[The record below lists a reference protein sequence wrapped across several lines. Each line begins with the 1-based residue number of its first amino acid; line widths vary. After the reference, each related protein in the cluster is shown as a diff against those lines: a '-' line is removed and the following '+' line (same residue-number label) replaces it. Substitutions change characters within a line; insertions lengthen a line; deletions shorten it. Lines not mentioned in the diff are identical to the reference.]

1 MQLRYLALIPGL
13 VLPVAC
19 GGDDPPENQDPT
31 CTPGGVS
38 TCKDGKVCEEV
49 EGGEPACFAPVVLRG
64 RVFDT
69 TTDDGIEG
77 ARVVARDANDAAIS
91 PVSVTAADGTYSLNV
106 PARRSSDGSILSDD
120 VTLRADAAHYL
131 TFPRAPRTAIP
142 IHLDEATGDAPEIE
156 NALTAVGLIPLAES
170 DGLGTVRGRVT
181 SDRPGGAL
189 VVVAGATGVA
199 DSDGDYA
206 VFNVPAGDA
215 EVRGYLPGVNLE
227 SRSVDVP
234 ADGEVSGIDLDD
246 TSEAT
251 AVVSGTVQIVNAPGG
266 SLTSVIL
273 VLEDT
278 FSELTLRG
286 ETPPGLRIADVSGAF
301 SIPDVPDGDYVAL
314 AAFENDGLVRD
325 PDTSIGGTEIVHLSV
340 SGESVTLSEGFKV
353 TAALEVFA
361 PGADGID
368 TVSGTPTFE
377 WADDASEDTH
387 TVTLFDAL
395 GTQVWEAEGVIGP
408 NGNAPATKTY
418 DGPALTPGMYYQFR
432 AVSIKDGV
440 PISST
445 EDLKGVFVYE

>member
-1 MQLRYLALIPGL
+1 MQLRYLALVPGL
-13 VLPVAC
+13 LLPVAC
-19 GGDDPPENQDPT
+19 GGDDPPENKDAS

-49 EGGEPACFAPVVLRG
+49 EGGEPACFAPLVLRG

-69 TTDDGIEG
+69 TSDDGIEG

-91 PVSVTAADGTYSLNV
+91 PVAVTAADGTYSLNV
-106 PARRSSDGSILSDD
+106 PAKRASDGSVLADD

-142 IHLDEATGDAPEIE
+142 IHLDEATGDAPAIE
-156 NALTAVGLIPLAES
+156 NALTEVGLIPLAES

-181 SDRPGGAL
+181 SERPGGAL

-215 EVRGYLPGVNLE
+215 EARGYLPGVNLE
-227 SRSVDVP
+227 SRAVEVP
-234 ADGEVSGIDLDD
+234 ADGEVTGVDLDK
-246 TSEAT
+246 TSDAT
-251 AVVSGTVQIVNAPGG
+251 AVVSGNVQIVNAPGG
-266 SLTSVIL
+266 STTSVIL

-286 ETPPGLRIADVSGAF
+286 ETPPGLRVADVSGAF

-340 SGESVTLSEGFKV
+340 NGASVTLSEGFKV
-353 TAALEVFA
+353 TEALAVVA

-368 TVSGTPTFE
+368 TVSGTPTFT
-377 WADDASEDTH
+377 WDDDSSEDTY
-387 TVTLFDAL
+387 TVALFDAL
-395 GTQVWEAEGVIGP
+395 GTQVWEAEGVVGP
-408 NGNAPATKTY
+408 NGNAPATTTY